1 MLILQET
8 EGEKEAST
16 NGRKHLRSYNITGE
30 PERFAHF
37 THGRTDAVVF
47 KREHKSKS
55 KSKYQQ
61 RQQSLNYGNSE
72 HQHPCQPLGLSS
84 LDECVFVCSTPRC
97 RD

>member
-16 NGRKHLRSYNITGE
+16 NGRKHIRSYNITGE

-47 KREHKSKS
+47 KREHKSK
-55 KSKYQQ
+55 YQQ

-72 HQHPCQPLGLSS
+72 HQHSCQPLGLSS
-84 LDECVFVCSTPRC
+84 LDECVFVCSTTRC

>member
-16 NGRKHLRSYNITGE
+16 NGRKHIRSYNITGE

-37 THGRTDAVVF
+37 THRRTDAVVF
-47 KREHKSKS
+47 KREH